1 VVVAVHYHLT
11 QVEAVEL
18 VAVEMAQLMVQVQEV
33 MELPTQAE
41 AVVGQVQQA
50 LAQAVMVVQV

>member
-1 VVVAVHYHLT
+1 
-11 QVEAVEL
+11 VEL